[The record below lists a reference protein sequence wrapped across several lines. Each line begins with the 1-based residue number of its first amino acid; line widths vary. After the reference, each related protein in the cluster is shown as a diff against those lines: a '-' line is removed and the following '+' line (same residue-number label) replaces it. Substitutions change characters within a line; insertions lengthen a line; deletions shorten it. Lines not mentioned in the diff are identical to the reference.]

1 MEKQKKQLMAL
12 LAVLVV
18 AVVAFF
24 GVSKISNADEEEDT
38 TPAYSV
44 NEIEADNVT
53 RLVFTNSN
61 GTVSLSKSG
70 DEWYS
75 EDDKSLDIDEDTVNT
90 LVGKMAG
97 LTSDDK
103 IENVTDLSQYGLDEP
118 VKTIMIS
125 DGTNTCTILVGSY
138 NSITS
143 TYYICLESDTTTV
156 YSTDN
161 RVNTFSKTI
170 DDLIAEPETE
180 TETETEIETETETET
195 ETEVSTAQ

>member
-1 MEKQKKQLMAL
+1 MEKQKKQLIAL
-12 LAVLVV
+12 LAVLAV

-24 GVSKISNADEEEDT
+24 GVSRIANADEEEDT

-61 GTVSLSKSG
+61 GTVSLTKSG
-70 DEWYS
+70 DEWLC
-75 EDDKSLDIDEDTVNT
+75 EDDKSLDIDEDTVDT

-125 DGTNTCTILVGSY
+125 DGNDTCTILVGNY

-143 TYYICLESDTTTV
+143 TYYICLETDMTTV

-161 RVNTFSKTI
+161 RVNTFNKTV
-170 DDLIAEPETE
+170 DDLIVEPETE
-180 TETETEIETETETET
+180 TETETETA
-195 ETEVSTAQ
+195 TEVSSTQ

>member
-1 MEKQKKQLMAL
+1 MEKQKKQLIAL

-18 AVVAFF
+18 AVVVFF
-24 GVSKISNADEEEDT
+24 GVSKISNDEEEEET
-38 TPAYSV
+38 ITYTV
-44 NEIEADNVT
+44 NDIESDNVT
-53 RLVFTNSN
+53 RLVFTNSE

-70 DEWYS
+70 DEWIC
-75 EDDKSLDIDEDTVNT
+75 EDDKTLDIDEDEVDT
-90 LVGKMAG
+90 LVGKVAG
-97 LTSDDK
+97 LTSEYK

-118 VKTIMIS
+118 STTIMIS
-125 DGTNTCTILVGSY
+125 DGTNSCTILVGNY

-143 TYYICLESDTTTV
+143 TNYICLESDMTIV

-161 RVNTFSKTI
+161 GVNTFNKTV

-180 TETETEIETETETET
+180 TETETESETESES